1 MSGPTIATTARYP
14 DLRGKVVLVTAGG
27 AGIGRAIAERF
38 CLEGA
43 LVHVCDVNDQAL
55 GELEAAA
62 PGVNGHHADVAS
74 ATAVAALFA
83 KIGPSIDVLVNN
95 AGIGGPRAP
104 IEHIEADDWSRTL
117 EVNLS
122 GAFFCLREATRR
134 MKPAGRGCVINIS
147 TSSVRTALP
156 NRTAYIVSKAGLMGL
171 THNAARELGPAG
183 IRVNAILP
191 GYIDNPRG
199 AAITA
204 AIAAERG
211 LPVERVREEALRFIS
226 MRTMIDPGEVAA
238 MAVFLASDEARHVSG
253 QFIGVDGH
261 QEWEG

>member
-1 MSGPTIATTARYP
+1 MPESTTAMAARYP
-14 DLRGKVVLVTAGG
+14 DLKDKVVLVTAGG

-38 CLEGA
+38 CDEGA
-43 LVHVCDVNDQAL
+43 SVHVCDVNERAL
-55 GELEAAA
+55 GDLKAATR
-62 PGVNGHHADVAS
+62 GINGHCTDVAS
-74 ATAVAALFA
+74 ATAVAALFED
-83 KIGPSIDVLVNN
+83 IGPAIDVLVNN

-104 IEHIEADDWSRTL
+104 IDRIDTDDWSRTL
-117 EVNLS
+117 DVNLS

-134 MKPAGRGCVINIS
+134 MKPLGKGCIINIS

-156 NRTAYIVSKAGLMGL
+156 NRTPYIVSKAGLMGL

-211 LPVERVREEALRFIS
+211 IPVERVREDALRYIS
-226 MRTMIDPGEVAA
+226 MRTMIDPTEVAA